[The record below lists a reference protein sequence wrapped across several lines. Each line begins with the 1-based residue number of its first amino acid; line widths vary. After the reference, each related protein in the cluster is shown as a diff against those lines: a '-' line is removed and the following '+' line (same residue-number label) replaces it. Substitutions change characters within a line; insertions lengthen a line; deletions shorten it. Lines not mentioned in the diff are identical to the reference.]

1 MYFFK
6 SNNAPLDRQ
15 LWLSVK
21 IAKCRG
27 IMYLDQISL
36 RRAFHH
42 AGMWFTE
49 VVSSLFLIVFV
60 FTSSKFVQ
68 ILYLVV
74 VDSWAGMFLEDLF
87 VITPP
92 KADLLPRFGYLP
104 LFVLSNIFHPP

>member
-1 MYFFK
+1 
-6 SNNAPLDRQ
+6 
-15 LWLSVK
+15 
-21 IAKCRG
+21 
-27 IMYLDQISL
+27 MYLDQISL

-92 KADLLPRFGYLP
+92 KADLLPRFGYLLCPQCLLLLP